1 MANLH
6 ETQMGQKFFLRDVPA
21 LIKGI
26 NRLADVLEK
35 QEDKTE
41 KKKEVKDERVEKE
54 VDATL
59 RMLYFKDKRR
69 EYSEDVLN
77 AIMCTDVIMDRCI
90 LDEQV
95 VTEDIIITA
104 LMEIVYKSHQ

>member
-6 ETQMGQKFFLRDVPA
+6 ETQMGQKFFSRDVPA

-26 NRLADVLEK
+26 NRLADALEK
-35 QEDKTE
+35 QEVKTE
-41 KKKEVKDERVEKE
+41 KKREVKDERVEKE
-54 VDATL
+54 VDTAL

-69 EYSEDVLN
+69 EYSEDVLSD
-77 AIMCTDVIMDRCI
+77 IMSTDVIMDRCI
-90 LDEQV
+90 NDEQV
-95 VTEDIIITA
+95 VTEDIVITA